1 MSALVLPFALVLFQL
16 VNQPKPATLEGTIT
30 HSASKTPVRKA
41 KVSLTAIGFDGGGS
55 TETADDGRFLLKD
68 VKPGRY
74 RVTAEKT
81 GYETTAYGARRPG
94 EALGQVLRV
103 DAGSAFSSIDIAM
116 PKHGVIIG
124 KILDADSEP
133 VQRALVMAMTNMY
146 YQNGRR
152 AQIPRGAIPVMSND
166 LGEYRIGQLP
176 PGKYIVCAIPVNL
189 YQPIPNDK
197 PSKPAAED
205 SPITTCFPNVPQM
218 SEARQ
223 VEIRDASEIPGID
236 IRLIKTRTVTVQ
248 GNISGIPAGA
258 GTVTILNLNTK
269 GAGPMGNAIHAR
281 TIVQSADGRFE
292 FKNVAPGSYFLH
304 TLPVGLG
311 NAPFVV
317 KAAVEIGDQPVTDL
331 NVPALVPFSI
341 KAKIDAEPGPELKL
355 ASVRIILTAADEITS
370 SLAMGTANADGDL
383 TLANVVPGRYRL
395 AFTGVPN
402 THYLKEVCS
411 GEEVSYGDEL
421 DIAGSSTLLTISFG
435 LGRWRSAE
443 SR

>member
-1 MSALVLPFALVLFQL
+1 
-16 VNQPKPATLEGTIT
+16 
-30 HSASKTPVRKA
+30 
-41 KVSLTAIGFDGGGS
+41 
-55 TETADDGRFLLKD
+55 
-68 VKPGRY
+68 
-74 RVTAEKT
+74 
-81 GYETTAYGARRPG
+81 
-94 EALGQVLRV
+94 
-103 DAGSAFSSIDIAM
+103 
-116 PKHGVIIG
+116 
-124 KILDADSEP
+124 
-133 VQRALVMAMTNMY
+133 
-146 YQNGRR
+146 
-152 AQIPRGAIPVMSND
+152 
-166 LGEYRIGQLP
+166 
-176 PGKYIVCAIPVNL
+176 
-189 YQPIPNDK
+189 
-197 PSKPAAED
+197 
-205 SPITTCFPNVPQM
+205 
-218 SEARQ
+218 
-223 VEIRDASEIPGID
+223 
-236 IRLIKTRTVTVQ
+236 
-248 GNISGIPAGA
+248 
-258 GTVTILNLNTK
+258 
-269 GAGPMGNAIHAR
+269 
-281 TIVQSADGRFE
+281 
-292 FKNVAPGSYFLH
+292 VAPGSYFLH